1 MGRAQRAVVRTS
13 RAVRTAGAR
22 RCEHCGSLLHGKGTQ
37 FYCTAKCRAMAYR
50 ARKTETVRV
59 IVGRLKDDIAELE
72 EFVRQ

>member
-1 MGRAQRAVVRTS
+1 MVRTS
-13 RAVRTAGAR
+13 RAVQTAGAR

-59 IVGRLKDDIAELE
+59 IVERLKDDIAQLE
-72 EFVRQ
+72 ELVDRQ